1 MFLWIRDQ
9 KLLAPIAIAS
19 FLFLTLGGVDLIL
32 NGPVSLVATVWLCAS
47 VGLTRFSPIAAIAAA
62 NVGIVV
68 ASVFG
73 LGFQF
78 SQIDAAVA
86 LLLVAAFASDKN
98 RLAAFIAN
106 NVVSI
111 AVLTYLALTQ
121 SIESNFGGV
130 TFSSEQGRVTLLV
143 IGAVAVLSVNS
154 TAWFVGRLLITRIT
168 HVGSSLDRAFLE
180 REVASTQLSLAEQDR
195 RFNIAR
201 DINELLL
208 QELST
213 TITLAQSAPYVL
225 KSQPEAAERIISEIA
240 KGTLSAHEH
249 IRTLD
254 DLLQVQ
260 LQNQLALPNLDN
272 LDALVVAFREFG
284 FDVGYR
290 IQGEP
295 LRLDNGA
302 QLVLYRIV
310 FEALENVRHHAV
322 PGTAIDIDFSWQD
335 SHLQV
340 LIKDNGEEQRNRAQ
354 GQIGQYS
361 FAEDLEA
368 LTERPT
374 GAGLTEMVE
383 RAKLYGGTVEFARV
397 PGVGFTV
404 SAIFPD
410 IHKFKA

>member
-19 FLFLTLGGVDLIL
+19 FLFLTLGGVDQIL
-32 NGPVSLVATVWLCAS
+32 NGPVSLVATVLLCAS

-121 SIESNFGGV
+121 SIESDFGGV

-180 REVASTQLSLAEQDR
+180 REVASTQLALAEQDR

-322 PGTAIDIDFSWQD
+322 PGTAIDVDFSWQD

-410 IHKFKA
+410 IRKFKA

>member
-19 FLFLTLGGVDLIL
+19 FLFLTFGGVDLIRL
-32 NGPVSLVATVWLCAS
+32 GAISLIATTLLCAA
-47 VGLTRFSPIAAIAAA
+47 VALTRFSPIAAIATA
-62 NVGIVV
+62 NVAVLLATFLGN
-68 ASVFG
+68 G
-73 LGFQF
+73 LQV
-78 SQIDAAVA
+78 SQIDATVV
-86 LLLVAAFASDKN
+86 LLLLAAFASAKT
-98 RLAAFIAN
+98 RLSAFIAN
-106 NVVSI
+106 NAVSLISLGYLSFAPNVESNFNGVALGSDQGRITFFVVGAI
-111 AVLTYLALTQ
+111 AVLSFNA
-121 SIESNFGGV
+121 
-130 TFSSEQGRVTLLV
+130 
-143 IGAVAVLSVNS
+143 

-180 REVASTQLSLAEQDR
+180 REVASTQLALAEQDR

-225 KSQPEAAERIISEIA
+225 KSQPDAAERIIGDIA
-240 KGTLSAHEH
+240 KGTLAAHEH
-249 IRTLD
+249 IRQLD

-260 LQNQLALPNLDN
+260 LANQLALPNLEN
-272 LDALVVAFREFG
+272 LGPLVVAFREFG
-284 FDVGYR
+284 FEVVYR

-295 LRLDNGA
+295 LKLDNGA

-310 FEALENVRHHAV
+310 FEALENVRRHAV
-322 PGTAIDIDFSWQD
+322 AGTAIDIDFSWQD

-340 LIKDNGEEQRNRAQ
+340 LVKDNGEEQRNRAN
-354 GQIGQYS
+354 GELGEYS

-368 LTERPT
+368 LTDRPT

>member
-19 FLFLTLGGVDLIL
+19 FLFLTLGGVDLIR
-32 NGPVSLVATVWLCAS
+32 NGPVSLVATVLLCAS
-47 VGLTRFSPIAAIAAA
+47 VGLTRFSPIAAIATA
-62 NVGIVV
+62 NVGLVV

-98 RLAAFIAN
+98 RLVAFIAN

-121 SIESNFGGV
+121 SIQSNFGGV

-180 REVASTQLSLAEQDR
+180 REVASTQLALAEQDR

-354 GQIGQYS
+354 GQVGQYS
-361 FAEDLEA
+361 VAEDLEA

-383 RAKLYGGTVEFARV
+383 RAKLYVGTVEFARV

>member
-9 KLLAPIAIAS
+9 KLLAPIAIAC
-19 FLFLTLGGVDLIL
+19 FLFLTFGGVDLIRL
-32 NGPVSLVATVWLCAS
+32 GAISLIATTLLCAA
-47 VGLTRFSPIAAIAAA
+47 VALTRFSPIASIVTA
-62 NVGIVV
+62 NVAVLLATFLGN
-68 ASVFG
+68 G
-73 LGFQF
+73 LQA
-78 SQIDAAVA
+78 SQIDASVV
-86 LLLVAAFASDKN
+86 LLLLAAFANTKTRWS
-98 RLAAFIAN
+98 AFIAN
-106 NVVSI
+106 NAVSLI
-111 AVLTYLALTQ
+111 SLGYLSFAPNVET
-121 SIESNFGGV
+121 NFNGV
-130 TFSSEQGRVTLLV
+130 AFGSDQGRITFFI
-143 IGAVAVLSVNS
+143 IGAVAVLSFNA

-180 REVASTQLSLAEQDR
+180 REVASTQLELAEQDR

-225 KSQPEAAERIISEIA
+225 KSQPDAAERIIGDIA
-240 KGTLSAHEH
+240 KGTLAAHEH
-249 IRTLD
+249 IRQLD

-260 LQNQLALPNLDN
+260 LANQLALPNLEN
-272 LDALVVAFREFG
+272 LGPLVVAFREFG
-284 FDVGYR
+284 FEVVYR

-295 LRLDNGA
+295 FKLDNGA

-310 FEALENVRHHAV
+310 FEALENVRRHAV
-322 PGTAIDIDFSWQD
+322 AGTAIDIDFSWQD

-340 LIKDNGEEQRNRAQ
+340 LVKDNGEEQRNRAN
-354 GQIGQYS
+354 GELGEYS

-368 LTERPT
+368 LTDRPT

>member
-19 FLFLTLGGVDLIL
+19 FLFLTLGGIDLIRL
-32 NGPVSLVATVWLCAS
+32 GPISLISTTALCIA
-47 VGLTRFSPIAAIAAA
+47 VGLTRFSAITAIIIANIAVLLTTVAGT
-62 NVGIVV
+62 GIQV
-68 ASVFG
+68 
-73 LGFQF
+73 
-78 SQIDAAVA
+78 SQIDASVV
-86 LLLVAAFASDKN
+86 LLLLAAFSSNAI
-98 RLAAFIAN
+98 RLAAFITN
-106 NVVSI
+106 NLISI
-111 AVLTYLALTQ
+111 ALLVFLALTPAA
-121 SIESNFGGV
+121 NANLGGIV
-130 TFSSEQGRVTLLV
+130 FSTDQGRVTFFV
-143 IGAVAVLSVNS
+143 IGAIAVLAFNA
-154 TAWFVGRLLITRIT
+154 TAWFIGRLLITRIT

-180 REVASTQLSLAEQDR
+180 REVAATQLSLAEQDR

-225 KSQPEAAERIISEIA
+225 KAQPDAAERIIADIS
-240 KGTLSAHEH
+240 KGTLAAHEH
-249 IRTLD
+249 IRQLD
-254 DLLQVQ
+254 DLLNVQ
-260 LQNQLALPNLDN
+260 LVNQLALPNLGN
-272 LDALVVAFREFG
+272 LGALAVAFREFG
-284 FDVGYR
+284 FEVVYR

-295 LRLDNGA
+295 LSLDNGA

-310 FEALENVRHHAV
+310 FEALENVRSHAV

-335 SHLQV
+335 SNLQV
-340 LIKDNGEEQRNRAQ
+340 LIKDNGEEQRNRAV

-368 LTERPT
+368 LTDRPT

-383 RAKLYGGTVEFARV
+383 RAKLYGGTVEFSRV

>member
-32 NGPVSLVATVWLCAS
+32 NGPVSLVATVLLCAS
-47 VGLTRFSPIAAIAAA
+47 VGLTRFSPIAAIATA

-121 SIESNFGGV
+121 SIESDFGGV

-180 REVASTQLSLAEQDR
+180 REVASTQLALAEQDR

-322 PGTAIDIDFSWQD
+322 PGTAIDVDFSWQD

-410 IHKFKA
+410 IRKFKA

>member
-19 FLFLTLGGVDLIL
+19 FLFLTLGGIDLIRL
-32 NGPVSLVATVWLCAS
+32 GPISLFSTTALCIA
-47 VGLTRFSPIAAIAAA
+47 VGLTRLSAITAIIIANIAVLLTTVAGT
-62 NVGIVV
+62 GIQV
-68 ASVFG
+68 
-73 LGFQF
+73 
-78 SQIDAAVA
+78 SQIDASVV
-86 LLLVAAFASDKN
+86 LLLLAAFSSNAI

-106 NVVSI
+106 NLISI
-111 AVLTYLALTQ
+111 ALLVFLALTPAA
-121 SIESNFGGV
+121 NANLGGIV
-130 TFSSEQGRVTLLV
+130 FATDQGRVTFFV
-143 IGAVAVLSVNS
+143 IGAIAVLAFNA
-154 TAWFVGRLLITRIT
+154 TAWFIGRLLITRIT

-180 REVASTQLSLAEQDR
+180 REVAATQLSLAEQDR

-225 KSQPEAAERIISEIA
+225 KSQPDAAERIIADIS
-240 KGTLSAHEH
+240 KGTLAAHEH
-249 IRTLD
+249 IRQLD
-254 DLLQVQ
+254 DLLNVQ
-260 LQNQLALPNLDN
+260 LVNQLALPNLGN
-272 LDALVVAFREFG
+272 LGALAVAFREFG
-284 FDVGYR
+284 FEVVYR

-295 LRLDNGA
+295 LSLDNGA

-310 FEALENVRHHAV
+310 FEALENVRSHAV

-335 SHLQV
+335 SNLQV
-340 LIKDNGEEQRNRAQ
+340 LIKDNGEEQRNRAV

-368 LTERPT
+368 LTDRPT

-383 RAKLYGGTVEFARV
+383 RAKLYGGTVEFTRV

>member
-32 NGPVSLVATVWLCAS
+32 NGPVSLVATVLLCAS

-121 SIESNFGGV
+121 SIESDFGGV

-180 REVASTQLSLAEQDR
+180 REVASTQLALAEQDR

-322 PGTAIDIDFSWQD
+322 PGTAIDVDFSWQD

-410 IHKFKA
+410 IRKFKA